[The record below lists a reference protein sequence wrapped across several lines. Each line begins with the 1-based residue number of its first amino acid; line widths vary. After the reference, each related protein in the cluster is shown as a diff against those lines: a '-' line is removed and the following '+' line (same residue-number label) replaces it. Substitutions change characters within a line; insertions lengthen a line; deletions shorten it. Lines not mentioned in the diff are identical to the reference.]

1 MPKAVI
7 VDMNAKQRTFSFHCI
22 SILVLKST
30 KCQNN
35 DVAKRLKRQ
44 KLQNMDKKYVSIY
57 KIRNNS
63 LKKPL
68 KLLTNPMMGSSFV
81 ESSRKSEV
89 F

>member
-22 SILVLKST
+22 SILVLLST

-44 KLQNMDKKYVSIY
+44 KLKNMDKKYVSIY
-57 KIRNNS
+57 KIR
-63 LKKPL
+63 LKCNGV
-68 KLLTNPMMGSSFV
+68 TIIV
-81 ESSRKSEV
+81 
-89 F
+89 